1 MAAIQ
6 KATFW
11 EVLQIKALISLVQ
24 TLLKEAYHLTQDQVV
39 VKKREPPVGYRVTQV
54 KVTMIN
60 NSSR

>member
-6 KATFW
+6 KATYW
-11 EVLQIKALISLVQ
+11 EVLQIKALISQVQ
-24 TLLKEAYHLTQDQVV
+24 TLQKEAFHLTQGQAV
-39 VKKREPPVGYRVTQV
+39 VKKRGLLVGYRAIQA